1 VKFSKVL
8 FFCWCCKCTRT
19 LTFENFCKA
28 AVSLSAPGA
37 ELGSAKTCPFSGA
50 PAVAGSKCPFAAQ
63 AENSAERGA
72 VQSDGERQK
81 AETAAREANASEF
94 ILALPEGY
102 ATNVGDKG
110 NQLSGGQRQRVAI
123 ARALV
128 RDPPILILDEVARLL
143 TPQSLRLPSTCLA
156 FSQDYFSDFSPASR
170 VMCLPRVCMHPAGY
184 QLIMHAPCRLSPRH
198 TAYA

>member
-1 VKFSKVL
+1 MKFSKVL

-102 ATNVGDKG
+102 ATNVGEKG

-143 TPQSLRLPSTCLA
+143 TPHSLRRPSTCHA
-156 FSQDYFSDFSPASR
+156 FSLALPAHVTLSPTIIFPTFRLPCVSR
-170 VMCLPRVCMHPAGY
+170 CALN
-184 QLIMHAPCRLSPRH
+184 APCRLSLHH
-198 TAYA
+198 TANA